1 MFKNVILCLLLF
13 TSIAVIAQNRP
24 LTLKESENFRN
35 KVQETTRKTTSIE
48 SDFTQEKE
56 MSMMAEK
63 ITSTGKFYFR
73 KEKMLRWE
81 YMKPFPYLIII
92 SNDVMYVVD
101 DNKENKINLQSNKV
115 FREIN
120 NIILGA
126 VQGTLLNDQKNF
138 KTTLSDNHTYYL
150 AALFPQSS
158 NLRETLR
165 EIDIYF
171 NKTDYSVE
179 QLIMHEASGDYTK
192 ITFTSKK
199 MNQPISD
206 EKFLPR

>member
-35 KVQETTRKTTSIE
+35 KVQETTRKTTTIE

-81 YMKPFPYLIII
+81 YMKPF
-92 SNDVMYVVD
+92 
-101 DNKENKINLQSNKV
+101 
-115 FREIN
+115 
-120 NIILGA
+120 
-126 VQGTLLNDQKNF
+126 
-138 KTTLSDNHTYYL
+138 
-150 AALFPQSS
+150 
-158 NLRETLR
+158 
-165 EIDIYF
+165 
-171 NKTDYSVE
+171 
-179 QLIMHEASGDYTK
+179 
-192 ITFTSKK
+192 
-199 MNQPISD
+199 
-206 EKFLPR
+206 